1 MPPLLPRVPVHMTQ
15 SCATLSSSFVITAH
29 QLHINLVVTSATE
42 LQTVK
47 ACGLVNLQIS
57 NL

>member
-15 SCATLSSSFVITAH
+15 SCATLSSSSVITAP
-29 QLHINLVVTSATE
+29 QLYLKLLVTSATE

-47 ACGLVNLQIS
+47 ARGLVNSQIS
-57 NL
+57 TL